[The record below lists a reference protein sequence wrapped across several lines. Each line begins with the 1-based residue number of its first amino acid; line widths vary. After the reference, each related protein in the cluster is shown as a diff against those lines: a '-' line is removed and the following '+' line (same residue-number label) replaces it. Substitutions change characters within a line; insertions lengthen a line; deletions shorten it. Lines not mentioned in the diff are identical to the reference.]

1 MEGLESFRTFFVYIS
16 LPRKKILKILALSKK
31 FQSFSPK
38 LYWREILAALMI
50 LLAFIFFRS
59 ERKELGEIIPNIKN
73 ADPGWLAAGLGVT
86 LLYILLQSGMYVS
99 SFSSIGLSLKWID
112 AIELFLKRNFLSIFL
127 PAGGVS
133 ALAYTPSQIRKRD
146 FNKTQIH
153 QASGLYAF
161 AGLFTVFLVGF
172 PVVILFALSANTHLE
187 SAWAGMIIVI
197 FILAGIIWISRT
209 LRAKGRLYQYIERRF
224 PSSAQV
230 IDELFAANVNI
241 KKYTGAISYS
251 TGVELSGMFTLYI
264 AMMALGLPAS
274 FMVAAIAYM
283 VSVILMVSSPFLR
296 GLGAVEISIVYILE
310 MYGYSSLAAL
320 SITILY
326 RLFEFWLPMIFGI
339 FSFAWRGRNLFVRIA
354 PALLIF
360 MLGLINIISV
370 VTPPLRIRLRL
381 IREFLP
387 LEAIN
392 ASNVLVLF
400 MGVALLITSAFM
412 FKGLR
417 NAWRIALFL
426 AVLSLIGNLT
436 KALDYEEASFAL
448 IIIILLLISRNQYRI
463 RSSIKWIRLG
473 FLSVGIIFLSV
484 LIFGYVGFYFIDVKH
499 FGIDFTWKQSMLY
512 TMQTF
517 LLGVNDNLKPLTNF
531 GREFIFLIHALGFL
545 SWGFLL
551 FTIIKPFLKVEPSNE
566 SGRERAKFLLSEFGN
581 SSVDYFKISNDK
593 LYFFSD
599 LHDAFIAYRI
609 ANGFAIVLEEPV
621 CADQNKLEVLE
632 EFYKQCSKMG
642 LKAAF
647 YRVDENSILWFNQL
661 RKQKMIIGQEAIL
674 DAENFKLEGKE
685 KKSLRNALNSLE
697 KKGFT
702 AAINKAPLSPDFVA
716 GLRKVSDEWLSAF
729 DKEEQ
734 VFSQGMFDAKEI
746 MNQDVISVK
755 DEFGKIVAFLN
766 IIPDY
771 SPAEC
776 TYDLIRK
783 TEDAPGGCMD
793 ALIIKMIE
801 YAREHNCKYI
811 NLGLVPMTG
820 ITEPQSPAEQIIKY
834 AGEKFRRFKHYHGL
848 RDFKEKYATIWADKF
863 LVYETDYDLLQL
875 PAALNKVMQP

>member
-1 MEGLESFRTFFVYIS
+1 MV
-16 LPRKKILKILALSKK
+16 LSKK
-31 FQSFSPK
+31 FRSFSPK

-59 ERKELGEIIPNIKN
+59 ERRELVQIIPNIKN
-73 ADPGWLAAGLGVT
+73 ADPLWLSAGLGIT
-86 LLYILLQSGMYVS
+86 LLYVLLQSGMYVS

-133 ALAYTPSQIRKRD
+133 ALAYTPSQLRKRD

-172 PVVILFALSANTHLE
+172 PVVILFALSANTHLK
-187 SAWAGMIIVI
+187 SAWTGLIIVV

-209 LRAKGRLYQYIERRF
+209 LRAKGRLYRYIEGRF
-224 PSSAQV
+224 PSFAPV

-241 KKYTGAISYS
+241 KKYTGAISFS
-251 TGVELSGMFTLYI
+251 TGVELSGMFTLYVS
-264 AMMALGLPAS
+264 MMALGLPAS

-310 MYGYSSLAAL
+310 MYGYSTLEAL

-463 RSSIKWIRLG
+463 RSSIKWIKLG
-473 FLSVGIIFLSV
+473 FLSVGIVFLSV

-499 FGIDFTWKQSMLY
+499 FGIDFTWKQSLLY

-531 GREFIFLIHALGFL
+531 GREFIFLIHTLGFL

-599 LHDAFIAYRI
+599 LHDAFISYRI

-621 CADQNKLEVLE
+621 CAEQNKLEVLE

-702 AAINKAPLSPDFVA
+702 TSIYKAPLSSDFLA
-716 GLRKVSDEWLSAF
+716 DLRRVSDEWLSAF

-755 DEFGKIVAFLN
+755 DENGKIVAFLN

-771 SPAEC
+771 SPSEC

-793 ALIIKMIE
+793 ALIIKMID

-848 RDFKEKYATIWADKF
+848 RDFKEKYATMWADKF

>member
-38 LYWREILAALMI
+38 LYWKEILAALMI

-734 VFSQGMFDAKEI
+734 VFSQGMFDAIEI

-848 RDFKEKYATIWADKF
+848 RDFKEKYATMWADKF

>member
-734 VFSQGMFDAKEI
+734 VFSQGMFDAIEI

-793 ALIIKMIE
+793 VLIIKMIE

-848 RDFKEKYATIWADKF
+848 RDFKEKYATMWADKL